1 MMILIN
7 HGSVLEQLPV
17 LKGNTGKIEDFKNFS
32 TNNNDENIKP
42 NRSNGGFSGNNF
54 QFDL

>member
-1 MMILIN
+1 MILIN
-7 HGSVLEQLPV
+7 HVSVLEQLPV
-17 LKGNTGKIEDFKNFS
+17 LKENSGKIEDFKNFS